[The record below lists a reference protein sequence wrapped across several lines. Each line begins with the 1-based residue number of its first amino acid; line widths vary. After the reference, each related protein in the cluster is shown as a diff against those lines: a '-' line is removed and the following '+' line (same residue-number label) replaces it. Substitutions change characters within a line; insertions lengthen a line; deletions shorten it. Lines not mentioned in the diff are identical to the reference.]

1 MEYSFG
7 KGSISIKKEFSSLDK
22 FVFEFVKTL
31 DGLDLKYVI
40 ISGYIPILFGRS
52 RETED
57 VDLFLDKIPFEK
69 FKELWLALEKEF
81 ECINA
86 VKPKEAYE
94 DFLLDGLALR
104 FSLKNTFI
112 PNIELKF
119 PKSGITQFSL
129 DNRVTAI
136 VNGKRLFISN
146 LELQIA
152 FKLYLG
158 SEKDMEDAIHLW
170 TIFKGDLDKTR
181 LKEFAAL
188 LKVTNKLRELDEK

>member
-1 MEYSFG
+1 MEYSFKNG
-7 KGSISIKKEFSSLDK
+7 QISLEKELSSLDR
-22 FVFEFVKTL
+22 FVFRFIRVL
-31 DGLDLKYVI
+31 DGMNLRYVI
-40 ISGYIPILFGRS
+40 ISSYIPILFGRS

-57 VDLFLDKIPFEK
+57 VDLFLEKIPFEK
-69 FKELWLALEKEF
+69 FEKLWRSLGREF

-86 VKPKEAYE
+86 FVAREAYD
-94 DFLLDGLALR
+94 DFLQEGLALR
-104 FSLKNTFI
+104 FSAKNTFI

-119 PKSGITQFSL
+119 PKSELNRFSL
-129 DNRVTAI
+129 DNRITAV
-136 VNGKRLFISN
+136 VNGTRLSISN

-170 TIFKGDLDKTR
+170 TIFKGDLNEAN

-188 LKVTNKLRELDEK
+188 LKVTDKLRELDGK

>member
-69 FKELWLALEKEF
+69 FKELWLTLEKEF

-119 PKSGITQFSL
+119 PKSGINQFSL